1 MIAINLN
8 IDYVSG
14 CLLLFALKNCL
25 NCFRSVFVFSGLLSG
40 DCDGNEAWMSLF
52 RYGGIINTTVSDKEV
67 ALSV

>member
-14 CLLLFALKNCL
+14 RPLLFALKNGL
-25 NCFRSVFVFSGLLSG
+25 NCFLSVFVFLGLLSG

-52 RYGGIINTTVSDKEV
+52 RYGGIINTTVSDKEL
-67 ALSV
+67 ALSA

>member
-14 CLLLFALKNCL
+14 RLLLFAVKNGL
-25 NCFRSVFVFSGLLSG
+25 NYFLSVFVFLGLLSG
-40 DCDGNEAWMSLF
+40 DCNGNEAWMSLF

-67 ALSV
+67 ALSA